1 MASLASER
9 NWLFNPSIMKKVQQ
23 CRRLIHME
31 FGVKVHL
38 TEETLVEQL
47 ESYAGKSRS
56 DALSRTWAELKEAVP
71 ELESALAESESAGRR
86 SYRGQSIPDAEPA
99 MNRGH
104 DDREQTHPRKT
115 KVIYRGRVVG

>member
-23 CRRLIHME
+23 CRRLIQME

-38 TEETLVEQL
+38 TEEALVEQL
-47 ESYAGKSRS
+47 DSYAGKSRS
-56 DALSRTWAELKEAVP
+56 DALNRTWAELKEAVP
-71 ELESALAESESAGRR
+71 ELTDALAANESASRR
-86 SYRGQSIPDAEPA
+86 SYRGQAVPDAEPPTSA
-99 MNRGH
+99 APH
-104 DDREQTHPRKT
+104 DEPPPRPRKS

>member
-9 NWLFNPSIMKKVQQ
+9 NWLFNPSTMKKVQQ
-23 CRRLIHME
+23 CRRLIQME

-38 TEETLVEQL
+38 NEESLVEQL

-56 DALSRTWAELKEAVP
+56 DTLNRTWTELKEAVP
-71 ELESALAESESAGRR
+71 ELADALTRSEPVTKRT
-86 SYRGQSIPDAEPA
+86 YRGQPIADAEPA
-99 MNRGH
+99 MKSAQ
-104 DDREQTHPRKT
+104 DEREESHPRKT